1 MTEVAP
7 LVLLFHGVRAT
18 GMDMNWLA
26 GALSQHLPG
35 VSFAQPDAPF
45 AEDREGVGRQWFS
58 LSDVTPE
65 NRPARVAEAR
75 APFDEIV
82 TAVLARHGRSRDDL
96 GRVAF
101 VGFSQGA
108 IMVLDAVALGRW
120 PVPAAVAISGRL
132 ALSDPLRPIASKLM
146 LIHGRD
152 DTAVP
157 ATESVSAAR
166 RLRAAGNAPRLRI
179 FPGLGHTISAAAAG
193 TAGRFLKRHFSAR

>member
-18 GMDMNWLA
+18 GIDMNWLA

-35 VSFAQPDAPF
+35 ASFVQPDAPF

-58 LSDVTPE
+58 LRDITPA
-65 NRPARVAEAR
+65 NRPTRVAEAR

-96 GRVAF
+96 GRVAL

-108 IMVLDAVALGRW
+108 IMVLDAVASGRW

-132 ALSDPLRPIASKLM
+132 ALPDPLRPISSKL
-146 LIHGRD
+146 LLVHGRD
-152 DTAVP
+152 DPAVP
-157 ATESVSAAR
+157 ATESVNAAR
-166 RLRAAGNAPRLRI
+166 RLRAAGNAPRLRL
-179 FPGLGHTISAAAAG
+179 FPGLGHTISAEAAG
-193 TAGRFLKRHFSAR
+193 TAGRFLRRSSAAR